1 MSPTSPLPPSR
12 RRIVVGA
19 ASNWLVFGATL
30 AVTFFLTPY
39 LVRRLGQGPYGL
51 WNVVESLLAYFTLFD
66 LGIAASVERFVARFR
81 TTGER
86 DDLNRLVSTCFALFA
101 GLAFAG
107 FAVLGTA
114 TPLVLSAVAD
124 VGMPRGELLAFG
136 FLMLGTLAATLP
148 LSVFAATLDG
158 AQAFAAK
165 NAVRLVTLAVRTVG
179 TVVVLEGPASLFN
192 LGLVHAACTALEYA
206 AFAALS
212 FRTVPGLRLSW
223 RLVDRATV
231 KRVRGHS
238 LYAFLAMLAGR
249 VTVQSGPLIV
259 GPIAGLA
266 AVTAYALALRL
277 VEFAKALTRS
287 ATNTLSP
294 AISSLDAAGRVD
306 AIRTVLLRGTKWVL
320 YLILPVQL
328 GLIVFG
334 RPFLTI
340 WMNDAE
346 LAAAVYP
353 VLVVLSMTLSVAVAQ
368 SVAARILYGTGRLRL
383 FARMALGEAALN
395 AALGAALCAA
405 FGAPGM
411 AVGAALPNLLMCGW
425 VVGYTARVL
434 EVPLAAYLR
443 DAWARPLLAAA
454 VPLLVWSLGGWVV
467 GGWPAFAGAILAG
480 LVPYGVVVLG
490 LEGRR
495 FRFGVAARIP
505 VPRR

>member
-1 MSPTSPLPPSR
+1 MSPTR
-12 RRIVVGA
+12 RRIIAGA
-19 ASNWLVFGATL
+19 ASNWCVFFATL

-66 LGIAASVERFVARFR
+66 LGIAASVERFVARFK

-86 DDLNRLVSTCFALFA
+86 DELNRLVSTCFALFA
-101 GLAFAG
+101 GLALAG
-107 FAVLGTA
+107 FAVMGTA
-114 TPLVLSAVAD
+114 MPLVLSAVDD

-165 NAVRLVTLAVRTVG
+165 NVVRLVTLVIRTGG
-179 TVVVLEGPASLFN
+179 TVLVLEGRPSLFN
-192 LGLVHAACTALEYA
+192 LGLVHATCTALEYA
-206 AFAALS
+206 AFAVFS

-294 AISSLDAAGRVD
+294 AISSLDAAGQVE
-306 AIRTVLLRGTKWVL
+306 AIRKVLLRGTKWVL
-320 YLILPVQL
+320 YLILPVQV

-334 RPFLTI
+334 RPFLAI
-340 WMNDAE
+340 WMNDPG
-346 LAAAVYP
+346 LADDIYP
-353 VLVVLSMTLSVAVAQ
+353 VLVVLSATLSVAVAQ

-395 AALGAALCAA
+395 AGLGVVLCSA
-405 FGAPGM
+405 FGAVGM
-411 AVGAALPNLLMCGW
+411 AVGVLIPNLLMCAW
-425 VVGYTARVL
+425 VIGYTGRVL
-434 EVPLAAYLR
+434 NVPFTMYLR
-443 DAWARPLLAAA
+443 DAWARPLIAAT
-454 VPLLVWSLGGWVV
+454 VPVLVWSLGGWEVR
-467 GGWPAFAGAILAG
+467 GWLSFAGVMLAG
-480 LVPYGVVVLG
+480 ILPYGVLVLG
-490 LEGRR
+490 LERPASISGTAVVRR
-495 FRFGVAARIP
+495 LFRMA
-505 VPRR
+505 